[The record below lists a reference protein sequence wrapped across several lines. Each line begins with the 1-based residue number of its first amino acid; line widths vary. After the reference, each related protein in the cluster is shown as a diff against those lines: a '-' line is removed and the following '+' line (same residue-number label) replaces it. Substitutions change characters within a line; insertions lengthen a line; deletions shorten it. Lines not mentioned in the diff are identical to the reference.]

1 MTGKWASEGLDMKNI
16 VDLQVKKANEQGGI
30 NGKKIEVVV
39 EDDAGDPRSAALAA
53 QKLAS
58 SDVKAVIGTYGS
70 AVTEASQNIYDEAG
84 ILQIA
89 TGSTSIR
96 LSEKNLPL
104 FFRTCPRDDAQGSF
118 AAEQLLKKGFKR
130 IALLHDNSSYAKGL
144 ADQTKKCL
152 EGKGVEIVF
161 FDALT
166 AGERDYTATLT
177 KLKAA
182 NPDVIFFTGYYPEA
196 GMLLRQ
202 KKEMGWNVPMM
213 GGDASN
219 HADLV
224 KVAGNEAAKGYFF
237 VSPPLPQD
245 MDTPEAK
252 AFLKDYQA
260 AYHAQPVSVWA
271 VLAGDAYIA
280 IEDALRVG
288 KYDPEDMAKYLKT
301 MKDKPALSGKMGFNE
316 KGDRVGDFYRIY
328 EVEDGGKFVL
338 QPKN

>member
-1 MTGKWASEGLDMKNI
+1 M
-16 VDLQVKKANEQGGI
+16 
-30 NGKKIEVVV
+30 
-39 EDDAGDPRSAALAA
+39 
-53 QKLAS
+53 
-58 SDVKAVIGTYGS
+58 
-70 AVTEASQNIYDEAG
+70 
-84 ILQIA
+84 
-89 TGSTSIR
+89 
-96 LSEKNLPL
+96 
-104 FFRTCPRDDAQGSF
+104 
-118 AAEQLLKKGFKR
+118 
-130 IALLHDNSSYAKGL
+130 
-144 ADQTKKCL
+144 
-152 EGKGVEIVF
+152 EIVF

-252 AFLKDYQA
+252 AFLKDFQA

-280 IEDALRVG
+280 IEDALRAG
-288 KYDPEDMAKYLKT
+288 KYEPEDMAKYLKT